1 MRHENEKHRVAIMKA
16 LQTQQKSLNLVGDSV
31 RVYAADT
38 NGDPSQVTGNFQ
50 IYDQTEAD
58 ISGKIKAI
66 MDAMDD
72 AIAGNSG
79 NSGLIQ
85 IR

>member
-1 MRHENEKHRVAIMKA
+1 MRHQNEKNRLAIMKA
-16 LQTQQKSLNLVGDSV
+16 LQTQKQSLNLVGDSV
-31 RVYAADT
+31 RAYAADP
-38 NGDPSQVTGNFQ
+38 NGDPGQVTGNFQ
-50 IYDQTEAD
+50 IYDQTETD
-58 ISGKIKAI
+58 ISGKIKTI